1 MTVAQRRQIARL
13 ERLATRLLDRKSKQP
28 DSRSPI
34 EKELTGIELW
44 LLNHDERNEL
54 LEFLQVAKDLA
65 GGSSALPPA
74 SRERFRELIAK
85 ATPKR

>member
-1 MTVAQRRQIARL
+1 L
-13 ERLATRLLDRKSKQP
+13 ERLATRLLDRKPKQP

-34 EKELTGIELW
+34 ERELEGIELW
-44 LLNHDERNEL
+44 LLTRDELDEL
-54 LEFLQVAKDLA
+54 GEFLEVGKDMA
-65 GGSSALPPA
+65 SGSSALPPA